1 METQKAKKVEILET
15 HMVADDWGGAELV
28 YAAR

>member
-1 METQKAKKVEILET
+1 METQKAKKVETFET
-15 HMVADDWGGAELV
+15 HMIADDWGGAELV